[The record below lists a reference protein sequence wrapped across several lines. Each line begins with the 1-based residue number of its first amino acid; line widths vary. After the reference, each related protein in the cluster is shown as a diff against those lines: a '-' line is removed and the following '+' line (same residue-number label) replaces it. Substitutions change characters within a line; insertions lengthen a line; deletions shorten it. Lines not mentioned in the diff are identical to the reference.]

1 MIYDLKE
8 SGMRIKAMRKSK
20 GITQEKLAEEVGLSL
35 EAISKIERGIRGASV
50 EVLYDISRY
59 FDTEMEYVAFGIKKT
74 VDFYGIEM
82 PKDKL
87 EMVKNVVKAIVE

>member
-1 MIYDLKE
+1 MIYDIKE

-74 VDFYGIEM
+74 VDFYGIEV

>member
-74 VDFYGIEM
+74 VDFYGIEVL
-82 PKDKL
+82 KDKL

>member
-8 SGMRIKAMRKSK
+8 SGMRIK
-20 GITQEKLAEEVGLSL
+20 
-35 EAISKIERGIRGASV
+35 AISKIERGIRGASV

-59 FDTEMEYVAFGIKKT
+59 FDTEMEHVAFGIKKT
-74 VDFYGIEM
+74 VDFYGIEV

>member
-74 VDFYGIEM
+74 VDFYGIEV